1 MVSRTLGAAAPS
13 SDVRET
19 LQDPEFRRLWK
30 AAHIT
35 EVVMERNNLLRD
47 PSASFLGWQK
57 GCHQDSHC
65 EGTCPVPDLKE
76 RAADPQGG
84 HRLWT
89 TAVDIV

>member
-35 EVVMERNNLLRD
+35 ELVMERKKQ
-47 PSASFLGWQK
+47 P
-57 GCHQDSHC
+57 
-65 EGTCPVPDLKE
+65 TP
-76 RAADPQGG
+76 
-84 HRLWT
+84 
-89 TAVDIV
+89 